1 MAEAIDRLDEPTV
14 KSVKPYK
21 CYDGQLTLSDPARD
35 PAAMAINVERYFK
48 THVARP
54 QPASTVV
61 MKIESGPTQSTETVP
76 GDEMEGIIEFSG
88 VKQARTYKVNDPDAP
103 GGKKDVEFETL
114 AKGYEYGRTAVPISE
129 SEHNVT
135 KLESTKGFS
144 IVGFIPWD
152 KVNPPSLLDQGP
164 AKLPSTNLSS
174 TWAKPASLTHG
185 NSTKNQSLLCHPS
198 FGR

>member
-1 MAEAIDRLDEPTV
+1 ME
-14 KSVKPYK
+14 
-21 CYDGQLTLSDPARD
+21 
-35 PAAMAINVERYFK
+35 INVERYFK

-61 MKIESGPTQSTETVP
+61 MKNESGPTQSTETVA

-152 KVNPPSLLDQGP
+152 KVNFNLWWTRIQLICQVRVFPQHGRSLRH
-164 AKLPSTNLSS
+164 ARTEV
-174 TWAKPASLTHG
+174 
-185 NSTKNQSLLCHPS
+185 
-198 FGR
+198 

>member
-21 CYDGQLTLSDPARD
+21 CYDGQLTLGDPARD